1 MALRAVPTGVAA
13 VGILLLLMAP
23 ARGQVPTFE
32 GEEVTVPGLRPQ
44 LSTTTPAFV
53 SVLSGEELRR
63 LGFVTLGDALRFLA
77 EVSTRAAGG
86 GPGGLTQASI
96 RGSTPQQVLVLV
108 DGVPLNATAQFGVNL
123 STVSLA
129 EVDRIEVLRGSYSA
143 IYGNALGGVISVRTR
158 PSAQPGYSVGGG
170 SNGSAGARLRLGHA
184 WTGGRIALGAEVLG
198 TSGDRPNSD
207 ATRWTGTLHLELPG
221 GPQRTITLV
230 ARHSAGA
237 AGLPGPTF
245 LPTPEDRLDDAR
257 TLLALTWAEEAG
269 PRTTQ
274 ARLWW
279 LGDRL
284 AYTSPGFSSDDRG
297 GALGGAFQR
306 VLLRPDGSVL
316 TWGLELSAS
325 NFSST
330 STFATFQS
338 DATTWAGYMQ
348 YDTVLGPRTHLGLGA
363 RYDAHSTYGA
373 QVNPRLGFVHL
384 LSDRLRV
391 RGSVG
396 RAFRAPTFFELNYP
410 GCSNPDL
417 LPEEA
422 WAADLGLEAAP
433 RPGLLLRL
441 NGFATDARNLIAGGC
456 DPQNVGSARIAGI
469 SAEAAWRIG
478 EGWTAQGNLTWTD
491 GVDRSAGLR
500 LLRLPPW
507 QAGAVLR
514 RTWPSGAAA
523 SLLLTYTSERD
534 DLDTS
539 TFPATRVTLPGYV
552 TVGLRYEQSLGPLLL
567 LAGVDN
573 LLDAR
578 YETLRG
584 YPGQGRTFFVQ
595 LASRR

>member
-1 MALRAVPTGVAA
+1 MALCTVPTGIAV
-13 VGILLLLMAP
+13 VGILLFLVAP

-44 LSTTTPAFV
+44 LSTTTPALV
-53 SVLSGEELRR
+53 SVLDGEELRR
-63 LGFVTLGDALRFLA
+63 LGFATLGDALRFLA

-86 GPGGLTQASI
+86 GPGGFTQASI

-123 STVSLA
+123 STISLA
-129 EVDRIEVLRGSYSA
+129 EVERIEVLRGSYSA

-158 PSAQPGYSVGGG
+158 SSARSGYSVGGG
-170 SNGSAGARLRLGHA
+170 SFGSAGARLRLGRV
-184 WTGGRIALGAEVLG
+184 WPGGRIALGAEVLG
-198 TSGDRPNSD
+198 TSGERPNSD
-207 ATRWTGTLHLELPG
+207 ATRWTGTLHLELAG
-221 GPQRTITLV
+221 GPQRTLTLI

-245 LPTPEDRLDDAR
+245 FPTAEDRLDDVR
-257 TLLALTWAEEAG
+257 SLLALTWEEAG
-269 PRTTQ
+269 PQTTR

-279 LGDRL
+279 LEDRL
-284 AYTSPGFSSDDRG
+284 GFTSPGFSSDDRG
-297 GALGGAFQR
+297 EALGGAFQR
-306 VLLRPDGSVL
+306 VLRRPDGAVL
-316 TWGLELSAS
+316 TWGLELLRTT
-325 NFSST
+325 FSST
-330 STFATFQS
+330 STFAAFQG
-338 DATTWAGYMQ
+338 DAATWAGYLQ
-348 YDTVLGPRTHLGLGA
+348 YDAVLGLKTHLGLGA
-363 RYDAHSTYGA
+363 RYDAHPTHGA

-384 LSDRLRV
+384 LTDRIRV

-396 RAFRAPTFFELNYP
+396 GAFRPPTFFELSYP
-410 GCSNPDL
+410 GCSNPAL
-417 LPEEA
+417 RPEEA

-441 NGFATDARNLIAGGC
+441 NGFATDARNLIVGGC
-456 DPQNVGSARIAGI
+456 NPQNVGSARIAGV

-478 EGWTAQGNLTWTD
+478 EEWTVQGNLTWTD
-491 GVDRSAGLR
+491 GVDRGTGLR
-500 LLRLPPW
+500 LLRVSPW

-514 RTWPSGAAA
+514 RIWPSGGAA
-523 SLLLTYTSERD
+523 SLVVNYTSARD

-539 TFPATRVTLPGYV
+539 TFPATRVTLPGYL
-552 TVGLRYEQSLGPLLL
+552 TVGLRYERNFGPLLL

-595 LASRR
+595 LASGR